1 MGAFAPGDILA
12 GRIEIARRLGA
23 GGLAEVFVAHD
34 RVAGNDVAVKALHAH
49 LAEDA
54 GLCERFRREM
64 SITRA
69 LDDPGIVRV
78 FDLYEHEGRPFLS
91 MELLDGQTLA
101 ERLHQGLL
109 PAEEA
114 RRIARDICRA
124 LRTAHVA

>member
-1 MGAFAPGDILA
+1 MVAFPPGGVLA
-12 GRIEIARRLGA
+12 GRFEVTRRLGA
-23 GGLAEVFVAHD
+23 GGLAEVFVARD

-49 LAEDA
+49 LAEDG
-54 GLCERFRREM
+54 GLAERFRREM
-64 SITRA
+64 SITRG

-91 MELLDGQTLA
+91 MELLEGETLA
-101 ERLHQGLL
+101 ERLHKGPL

-124 LRTAHVA
+124 LRT